1 MKRFNQNEITEK
13 IKANP
18 RSIRHILK
26 NYDLSKYKNISQ
38 NNNEIAYLI
47 VNNLENIPK
56 CKCGY
61 NLKFHKYSKGYAETC
76 GKNEC
81 VNLLIKSK
89 REQTCLQKY
98 GTKSVFESD
107 IFKNKIKQTNLE
119 KYGVEHPSQTQE
131 FQDKIK
137 QTNLE
142 KYGVEHVSQ
151 TDKWKDK
158 VKQTKK
164 SPPYSLKYFKNKI
177 NDDNIEILSEMDNN
191 LKINC
196 HNCNSNRSIN
206 KSTINFRIRNKQII
220 CTKCN
225 PIFKNQSNGELELY
239 KFIKDNYNGI
249 IIQNYKINGN
259 EIDIYLPELKLG
271 FEYNGVY
278 YHSEKFL
285 DKKKHYN
292 KSMFFNEIDINLIHI
307 WSDDWHN
314 KKDIVKDIIKS
325 KFNSKRIGARQCKL
339 KIVEKQIAT
348 EFHKQHHLDGYASSS
363 IHIGLYFNDK
373 LISVASFGI
382 PRFNKHIDLELVRYT
397 VAFNYLIMGGFAKMF
412 KYVLNNYE
420 FTTIQTFKKIDMG
433 TSNIYENLGFVKLK
447 DVFSYYYNI
456 NGIRKHRWNFTK
468 KKLGIQGKK
477 ITEREYMQSKGFYRV
492 WDSGSNVFV
501 YTKKNI

>member
-1 MKRFNQNEITEK
+1 MLQRTDENKTVVPDVYDWHFNDDGNLNMVADAECVAQRQRQHVEFYKGEWFLDTETGVDWHGEIFNSPFAKEIADSIIKDTVMAVPGTVELIEFSSSLDRLSRGYHINKINISRMKRFNQNEITEK

-325 KFNSKRIGARQCKL
+325 KFNSTICSSLLGNELINSSFITRL
-339 KIVEKQIAT
+339 
-348 EFHKQHHLDGYASSS
+348 SS
-363 IHIGLYFNDK
+363 I
-373 LISVASFGI
+373 
-382 PRFNKHIDLELVRYT
+382 
-397 VAFNYLIMGGFAKMF
+397 
-412 KYVLNNYE
+412 VLQVLLHR
-420 FTTIQTFKKIDMG
+420 T
-433 TSNIYENLGFVKLK
+433 
-447 DVFSYYYNI
+447 
-456 NGIRKHRWNFTK
+456 KHRQLPHQWLQSSHFRE
-468 KKLGIQGKK
+468 GHWQ
-477 ITEREYMQSKGFYRV
+477 ERRCFPRQ
-492 WDSGSNVFV
+492 
-501 YTKKNI
+501 